1 MPSTRIVT
9 GDWAYE
15 REGTLIDA
23 VQAAL
28 SEALGIPDWDR
39 DIVVD
44 AYDSAHRAVPTG
56 HSERFTRVEITL
68 FTGRSMN
75 AKRALYKALV
85 EHLEKAGVPELEI
98 KIVLYEVPLENWGL
112 RGGIPGS
119 EIDLGFKIDV

>member
-28 SEALGIPDWDR
+28 TEALGIPDWNR

-68 FTGRSMN
+68 PSGRSPGE
-75 AKRALYKALV
+75 KRALYAALV
-85 EHLEKAGVPELEI
+85 AQLEKAGVPELET
-98 KIVLYEVPLENWGL
+98 KFVLYEVPRENWGL
-112 RGGIPGS
+112 RDGIPGS
-119 EIDLGFKIDV
+119 EIEAD

>member
-28 SEALGIPDWDR
+28 TEALGIPDWDR

-44 AYDSAHRAVPTG
+44 AYDSAHRAVPRG
-56 HSERFTRVEITL
+56 HSERHTRVEITL
-68 FTGRSMN
+68 FAGRSLD
-75 AKRALYKALV
+75 AKRALYAALV
-85 EHLEKAGVPELEI
+85 EHLEKAGVPGLET
-98 KIVLYEVPLENWGL
+98 KFVLYEVPRENWGL
-112 RGGIPGS
+112 RGGVPGS
-119 EIDLGFKIDV
+119 EIDPGFKIEV